1 MKSKY
6 PNTKTGIGAN
16 VATVQQTFTKI
27 FNYSPKDLTTD
38 GSQFNLLFQDGDT
51 LPLGDNQVSIIHTPG
66 HTPTCVCYVAGDAV
80 FTGDTIFMPDFGTAR
95 CDFPGGSSADLYG
108 SVRKLYE
115 MLPEETRVYVG
126 HDYLPGGREVLF
138 QTSIAEEKES
148 NIQLRGDTS
157 GEEFSVWR
165 SERDGK
171 LAMPKL
177 ILPSL
182 HVNLR
187 NGVWPEPE
195 DNGVVHLKVPVN
207 VLGKK

>member
-1 MKSKY
+1 
-6 PNTKTGIGAN
+6 
-16 VATVQQTFTKI
+16 
-27 FNYSPKDLTTD
+27 
-38 GSQFNLLFQDGDT
+38 
-51 LPLGDNQVSIIHTPG
+51 
-66 HTPTCVCYVAGDAV
+66 VCYVAGYAI

-95 CDFPGGSSADLYG
+95 CDFPGGSSADLHA

-115 MLPEETRVYVG
+115 TLLEETRVYVG
-126 HDYLPGGREVLF
+126 HDYQPGGREVLF

-148 NIQLRGDTS
+148 NIQLRGDRS

-182 HVNLR
+182 QVNLTNR
-187 NGVWPEPE
+187 VWPEPE
-195 DNGVVHLKVPVN
+195 DNGVVYLKVLVN

>member
-1 MKSKY
+1 MC
-6 PNTKTGIGAN
+6 
-16 VATVQQTFTKI
+16 
-27 FNYSPKDLTTD
+27 D
-38 GSQFNLLFQDGDT
+38 
-51 LPLGDNQVSIIHTPG
+51 
-66 HTPTCVCYVAGDAV
+66 VAGDAV

-95 CDFPGGSSADLYG
+95 CDFPGGSSADLYA

-115 MLPEETRVYVG
+115 TSPEERRVYVG
-126 HDYLPGGREVLF
+126 HDYQPGGREVLF

-157 GEEFSVWR
+157 REEFSVWR

-171 LAMPKL
+171 FAMPKL

-182 HVNLR
+182 QVNLW

-195 DNGVVHLKVPVN
+195 DNGVVYLKVPVN